1 MNQGGYGQGPQ
12 ATSYTIDQAMALM
25 RSVPVE
31 GLNER
36 LVVQVIRKTL
46 ESAGISIPHLLG
58 AVVQRQDEVTNEIV
72 RIQTEI
78 ASLHQQI
85 EIKTAQVQNYQ
96 EQLAE
101 IDRLRERFEE

>member
-1 MNQGGYGQGPQ
+1 MNQGGYGYGAQGQ
-12 ATSYTIDQAMALM
+12 NYSIDQALALM
-25 RSVPVE
+25 RSVPAE

-46 ESAGISIPHLLG
+46 ESAGISIPQVLG

-96 EQLAE
+96 DQLAE
-101 IDRLRERFEE
+101 IDQLRERFED